1 MRPTAVLVRFRPGA
15 AASETGKAHRQAG
28 GSKLKEIPG
37 TGVDVVN
44 VPRDTVQQ
52 KIASYRANP
61 NVDYA
66 EPDFYR
72 VLIIPDKGNEPG
84 PSAGGVITGREYFEE
99 HRCSF
104 RRWLIDRTTLS
115 RHCSRRPSGKQG
127 HAVATFRWS
136 LPCSIDPH
144 QGSIDLHQ
152 AGTVSHGL

>member
-84 PSAGGVITGREYFEE
+84 PSAGGVITDSRAYQVDVTACTPNTFTAQAAYLLGGREAG
-99 HRCSF
+99 RCSAF
-104 RRWLIDRTTLS
+104 FIDGAGARTS
-115 RHCSRRPSGKQG
+115 NP
-127 HAVATFRWS
+127 
-136 LPCSIDPH
+136 P
-144 QGSIDLHQ
+144 GSTCWTD
-152 AGTVSHGL
+152 TR